1 MKNGVEYEPRC
12 QVIGH
17 EIESVNVATYS
28 KKYSADE
35 LANLILPV
43 QNKILTLTEILKIKF
58 D

>member
-1 MKNGVEYEPRC
+1 MKNKIEFESRC

-28 KKYSADE
+28 KKYSADD
-35 LANLILPV
+35 LAKLINPA
-43 QNKILTLTEILKIKF
+43 QIKILMLTEILKTKF